1 MFTDT
6 YTPQINGVVTSIQA
20 FRAEL
25 ERQGHEVHIFA
36 PSSPFAKRKSAGGKG
51 AISFHAE
58 KNVHRIRSFTFAPY
72 PEYKVSIP
80 NPDILDQFERIHA
93 DIIHIHTPITMGL
106 LGLGLARHFNLPT
119 VGTFHT
125 LLPEYMHYLVKGGLQ
140 KLLMKPAQRF
150 AWNWCRR
157 FYNRCDSVIAPSQA
171 TARLLKQKGV
181 SKPIR
186 IIPTGISITK
196 PVGKRTAA
204 VFRKKYKLHGKVL
217 LHVGRVTREKNIET
231 IIDAVAKIQDA
242 RLAIASDGPH
252 LPELKKYAERKSL
265 GGRVRFL
272 GYLSKRELATAYAA
286 ADLFVCASKS
296 ETQGI
301 VLLEAAV
308 SALPIVALDAPVVSD
323 FIRENR
329 VGIISN
335 ELDFARKILS
345 ALNDTK
351 LHSRVSSRAK
361 AIAQKYSIERC
372 AKELVNLYEL
382 CIDNVDRKKA

>member
-1 MFTDT
+1 MRVAMFTDT

-20 FRAEL
+20 FKAEL
-25 ERQGHEVHIFA
+25 ERQGHEVHIWA
-36 PSSPFAKRKSAGGKG
+36 PEAPNAPK
-51 AISFHAE
+51 E
-58 KNVHRIRSFTFAPY
+58 QNVHRLRSFTFAPY
-72 PEYKVSIP
+72 PEYRISVP
-80 NPDILDQFERIHA
+80 NPELIDEFENVHA
-93 DIIHIHTPITMGL
+93 DIVHINTPASMGL
-106 LGLGLARHFNLPT
+106 MGLGLAQHFNLPT
-119 VGTFHT
+119 IGTFHT
-125 LLPEYMHYLVKGGLQ
+125 LLPEYMHYLVNDKLQ
-140 KLLMKPAQRF
+140 KFLMKPAQHI
-150 AWNWCRR
+150 AWKLCRW
-157 FYNRCDSVIAPSQA
+157 FYNRCNSVIAPSQA

-204 VFRKKYKLHGKVL
+204 MFRKKYKLHGKVL
-217 LHVGRVTREKNIET
+217 LHVGRVTREKNIEA

-252 LPELKKYAERKSL
+252 LPELKKYAERKIL

-272 GYLSKRELATAYAA
+272 GYLSKQELAAAYAA

-308 SALPIVALDAPVVSD
+308 SDLPIVALDAPVVSD

-335 ELDFARKILS
+335 ERDFARKILA
-345 ALNDTK
+345 ALNDSK

-372 AKELVNLYEL
+372 AKELVKTYERVIRL
-382 CIDNVDRKKA
+382 QKAN

>member
-1 MFTDT
+1 MRVAMFTDT

-36 PSSPFAKRKSAGGKG
+36 PASKDAPK
-51 AISFHAE
+51 E
-58 KNVHRIRSFTFAPY
+58 NNVHRIRSFTFAPY
-72 PEYKVSIP
+72 PEYKISVP
-80 NPDILDQFERIHA
+80 NPEILDEFERIHA
-93 DIIHIHTPITMGL
+93 DVVHVHTPISIGAV
-106 LGLGLARHFNLPT
+106 GIGLARRFNVPA

-125 LLPEYMHYLVKGGLQ
+125 LLPEYTHYLVKGSLR
-140 KLLMKPAQRF
+140 LLMSPARQF
-150 AWNWCRR
+150 AWKWCSW
-157 FYNRCDSVIAPSQA
+157 FYNRCDAVIAPSKA
-171 TARLLKQKGV
+171 TAQLLKEKGV

-196 PVGKRTAA
+196 PIGKRTAA
-204 VFRKKYKLHGKVL
+204 MFRKKYKLHGKVL
-217 LHVGRVTREKNIET
+217 LHVGRVTREKNIAA
-231 IIDAVAKIQDA
+231 IIDAAAKIQDA
-242 RLAIASDGPH
+242 MLAIASDGPH

-272 GYLSKRELATAYAA
+272 GYLSKQELAAAYAA

-335 ELDFARKILS
+335 ERDFARKILS

-351 LHSRVSSRAK
+351 LHSHVSSRAK

-372 AKELVNLYEL
+372 TRELIKLYSKTKSEL
-382 CIDNVDRKKA
+382 SH